1 VSTKDAL
8 NALKGQH
15 GFALHMVEVVDVPFL
30 DVTKVLVTSSIV
42 PPMVAES
49 AVNSMVVTSRLL
61 VALAFALLTEAV
73 ADVS

>member
-1 VSTKDAL
+1 
-8 NALKGQH
+8 
-15 GFALHMVEVVDVPFL
+15 MVEVVDVPFL

-61 VALAFALLTEAV
+61 VALAFALLMEGV